1 MKFYKLTATGN
12 DFILFDNRDGSIQG
26 DDGEFFRLICRR
38 RLSVGADGILLVE
51 KSDAHDF
58 SLRYFN
64 SDGSLGEMCGN
75 GARAA
80 SHFAHVAQ
88 IAGAKMS
95 FDVVGIEYTAEIRD
109 AGVTLTMPAPVEIR
123 EFPEAVEEPFL
134 SEGAWLNVGVP
145 HYVLFAED
153 VDGLDVIPLGR
164 KYRHHANFQPWG
176 TNVNFVQIVDAHRM
190 KIRTYE
196 RGVEDETFACG
207 TGTISSVI
215 TAVKQKNM
223 KQPVEAELLGGILRV
238 ELENDLSRIY
248 LTGEA
253 RIVFEGALR
262 DYE

>member
-1 MKFYKLTATGN
+1 MKFYKLSATGN

-26 DDGEFFRLICRR
+26 DEDDFFKLICRR
-38 RLSVGADGILLVE
+38 RLSVGADGILLIE

-80 SHFAHVAQ
+80 SHFAYVAQ
-88 IAGAKMS
+88 IAGAEMS
-95 FDVVGIEYTAEIRD
+95 FDVLGVEYTAEIMEK
-109 AGVTLTMPAPVEIR
+109 GVRLTMPAPVEIR
-123 EFPEAVEEPFL
+123 EYPEAVEEAFL
-134 SEGAWLNVGVP
+134 SEGAFLNVGVP
-145 HYVLFAED
+145 HYVLFTED
-153 VDGLDVIPLGR
+153 VDDLDVILLGQ
-164 KYRHHANFQPWG
+164 KYRHHEKFQPWG
-176 TNVNFVQIVDAHRM
+176 TNVNFVQIVDAHRV

-215 TAVKQKNM
+215 TAIAQKNM
-223 KQPVEAELLGGILRV
+223 EQPVEAELLGGNLRV